1 MEDAQEA
8 QVAFLDDLFSSK
20 FAIHDVVEDDFFSS
34 EEREIDTTSPEE
46 SDKQSSEDDLAELL
60 ELINS
65 IKLLPGSSKISY
77 ATAGMFNG
85 VNSHPIDTGAFF
97 QVRKLDQPG
106 HNRQIVAKYPRL
118 DPARKG
124 GGISRKNIEAIK
136 LEIQA
141 LSHQPILDHPNVVD
155 LLGFSWARMSAAE
168 ERSQIV
174 PVLLLEF
181 ASHGTLRDYLCD
193 NATSPAERL
202 RLGKG
207 LGEGLDA
214 LHKSGI
220 VHGDLKL
227 DNALVFDHPDGGVV
241 AKLADFGSAVQLLEG
256 GYQYRGGTP
265 PWTAPE
271 WRKSIEPWEQHAAD
285 IYSFGLLIWTLCL
298 EGRNPFS
305 GLSANEIEDRKT
317 RDVTESDAVKSVA
330 DHYEFFRHNVEV
342 STELE
347 QFELYLTSV
356 ICPRKAFRYTLRF
369 DTHQRDLGAAL
380 SALSVDDFYSAN
392 EDQDESTSKES
403 PLMLKEYKSINTYTK
418 LTDMPEQRPR
428 VV

>member
-8 QVAFLDDLFSSK
+8 
-20 FAIHDVVEDDFFSS
+20 
-34 EEREIDTTSPEE
+34 
-46 SDKQSSEDDLAELL
+46 
-60 ELINS
+60 
-65 IKLLPGSSKISY
+65 
-77 ATAGMFNG
+77 
-85 VNSHPIDTGAFF
+85 
-97 QVRKLDQPG
+97 
-106 HNRQIVAKYPRL
+106 QIVAKYPRL

-220 VHGDLKL
+220 R
-227 DNALVFDHPDGGVV
+227 
-241 AKLADFGSAVQLLEG
+241 S
-256 GYQYRGGTP
+256 
-265 PWTAPE
+265 
-271 WRKSIEPWEQHAAD
+271 
-285 IYSFGLLIWTLCL
+285 
-298 EGRNPFS
+298 
-305 GLSANEIEDRKT
+305 
-317 RDVTESDAVKSVA
+317 
-330 DHYEFFRHNVEV
+330 
-342 STELE
+342 
-347 QFELYLTSV
+347 
-356 ICPRKAFRYTLRF
+356 
-369 DTHQRDLGAAL
+369 
-380 SALSVDDFYSAN
+380 
-392 EDQDESTSKES
+392 
-403 PLMLKEYKSINTYTK
+403 
-418 LTDMPEQRPR
+418 
-428 VV
+428 